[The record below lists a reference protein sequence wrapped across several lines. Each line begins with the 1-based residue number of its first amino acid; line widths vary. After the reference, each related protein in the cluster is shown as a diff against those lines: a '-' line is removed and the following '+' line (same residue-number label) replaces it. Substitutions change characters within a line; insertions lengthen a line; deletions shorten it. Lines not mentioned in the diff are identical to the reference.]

1 LEARAIDARHTYVIS
16 IQAIASMASAVL
28 SLKTPIDEK
37 LRQFL
42 YVDHGRVTIQVPF
55 LSADQFGTFPL
66 KVSRINA
73 MKILNREGVLRS
85 GDETFANEKIEFTM
99 LRSDE
104 PDLKDDAVSYQ
115 LLPKARVCPEGTA
128 GDW

>member
-1 LEARAIDARHTYVIS
+1 
-16 IQAIASMASAVL
+16 
-28 SLKTPIDEK
+28 
-37 LRQFL
+37 
-42 YVDHGRVTIQVPF
+42 
-55 LSADQFGTFPL
+55 
-66 KVSRINA
+66 
-73 MKILNREGVLRS
+73 MKILNRESVLRS

-104 PDLKDDAVSYQ
+104 PDLKDEDMLYQ

>member
-1 LEARAIDARHTYVIS
+1 MTSV
-16 IQAIASMASAVL
+16 VV

-37 LRQFL
+37 LRQFV
-42 YVDHGRVTIQVPF
+42 YVDHDRVTVQVPF
-55 LSADQFGTFPL
+55 LSADQFATFPL
-66 KVSRINA
+66 KVSRLNA
-73 MKILNREGVLRS
+73 MKILNRESILRS

-104 PDLKDDAVSYQ
+104 PDLKDEDMSYQ